1 MREASTTDRQL
12 FQEIVAALEQAGFN
26 SRAQLTGYL
35 RTGEDTYITRTDHAR
50 EKIKKLDLETIS
62 QLLSDIN

>member
-1 MREASTTDRQL
+1 MREASKTDREL

-35 RTGEDTYITRTDHAR
+35 RTGEDAYITRTGHAR

-62 QLLSDIN
+62 QLLCDIN